1 MLSIRFFISF
11 YLRYIN
17 LIKSVYCN
25 GAAEFFYKM
34 QSAKSEPVSS
44 FLSVLIFFPPFGII
58 TAKLCTAAHAVNEW
72 RQTALCLVCF
82 VLIHKQGNS
91 LL

>member
-17 LIKSVYCN
+17 LIKSIYCN

-44 FLSVLIFFPPFGII
+44 FLSVLIFFPPFGMV
-58 TAKLCTAAHAVNEW
+58 CHGE
-72 RQTALCLVCF
+72 ALHRCPRR
-82 VLIHKQGNS
+82 K
-91 LL
+91 